1 MTDTTDQPVASQEL
15 QRQVQ
20 QGVIERIR
28 VTPQEAKQAVDD
40 LHAVIASVLQPK
52 RDFWQIPGTPKPSL
66 LKPGAERLQ
75 TFFGLGQKIVSREH
89 GMIEDDQGK
98 PAFYALTTVAITR
111 HDGSTIAES
120 DGWCDDTEQGRGGRK
135 WKGSRNTILKM
146 SWKRA
151 YVSAVMAATGTS
163 DFFTVDTEDND
174 VAAPPPAE
182 LPAYLRDRPIEGP
195 EANAFLRT
203 YVWAT
208 GKNEEQAT
216 EWLYANAP
224 TFPGQPPQPSLVWT
238 ARQMLRLL
246 ALPEEKLAELRE
258 QTRAERDAADEAAK
272 HAEKAAERA
281 GGKGMSAGRDDP
293 PEDLQE
299 TLGQQEGEPP
309 ADGPAEQQ
317 EILEGE
323 VQPDPD
329 EDVRN
334 PE

>member
-1 MTDTTDQPVASQEL
+1 
-15 QRQVQ
+15 
-20 QGVIERIR
+20 
-28 VTPQEAKQAVDD
+28 
-40 LHAVIASVLQPK
+40 
-52 RDFWQIPGTPKPSL
+52 
-66 LKPGAERLQ
+66 
-75 TFFGLGQKIVSREH
+75 
-89 GMIEDDQGK
+89 MIEDDQGK

-111 HDGSTIAES
+111 HDGTTIAES

-174 VAAPPPAE
+174 VAAAPQPAE

-195 EANAFLRT
+195 EANAFMRV
-203 YVWAT
+203 YCRAT
-208 GKNEEQAT
+208 DKSEAEAT

-224 TFPGQPPQPSLVWT
+224 TFPGEPPQPSMLWT
-238 ARQMLRLL
+238 ARRVLNLL
-246 ALPEEKLAELRE
+246 AMPEEKLMAMRA
-258 QTRAERDAADEAAK
+258 QTRAERDAADEKAK
-272 HAEKAAERA
+272 HGEKAAEQ
-281 GGKGMSAGRDDP
+281 P

-299 TLGQQEGEPP
+299 TLRQQEGEPP